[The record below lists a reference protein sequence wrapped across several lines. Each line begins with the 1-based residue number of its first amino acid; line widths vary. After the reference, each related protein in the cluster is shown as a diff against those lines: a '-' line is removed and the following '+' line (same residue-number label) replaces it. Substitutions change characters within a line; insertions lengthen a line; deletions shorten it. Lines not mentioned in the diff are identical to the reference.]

1 MMDKKVCIY
10 EKFGHCRLRH
20 DCKFYHPTDICKDD
34 LCEVRNCS
42 LRHPQMCK
50 WFLNFGSCNFGD
62 RCYFDHGKILEKMEL
77 RKRIEVLEKMCGEL
91 QNKCERVLEESKTV
105 NTENIMLK
113 EETKCLKRRLEKV
126 TNIGP
131 IILEEQMDS
140 VNDKDSKV
148 KKTPVD
154 SSENI
159 TFLDKE
165 IKDIRKF
172 VMTERMTS
180 SGIQKSKDKMKDIR
194 DRVENLQINDR
205 NEAVLIGMIEDI
217 FMKLDKTKFSSFK
230 RVAVNEFENFL
241 RVLGVEKQRN
251 LKK

>member
-1 MMDKKVCIY
+1 
-10 EKFGHCRLRH
+10 
-20 DCKFYHPTDICKDD
+20 
-34 LCEVRNCS
+34 
-42 LRHPQMCK
+42 MCK

-105 NTENIMLK
+105 NIENIMLK
-113 EETKCLKRRLEKV
+113 EETICLKRRLEKV
-126 TNIGP
+126 TNIEP

-148 KKTPVD
+148 KKTPVEI
-154 SSENI
+154 SENI
-159 TFLDKE
+159 TFFDKE

-180 SGIQKSKDKMKDIR
+180 NGITKKLRKDK
-194 DRVENLQINDR
+194 EHQ
-205 NEAVLIGMIEDI
+205 
-217 FMKLDKTKFSSFK
+217 S
-230 RVAVNEFENFL
+230 
-241 RVLGVEKQRN
+241 
-251 LKK
+251 